1 MKISI
6 KYKVMLPA
14 LLSIV
19 LLLAITAVAYI
30 WVGRQVQATELLYQ
44 SNYKKSHAL
53 NKIANDTY
61 MIRGD
66 VYQLLASIRSHNDSA
81 RSLLL
86 GKELI
91 EKIDHVV
98 LKIGQFSKD
107 ELDAGHALHLK
118 NALNQYRALLL
129 DAFDMFGNDD
139 NLAGM
144 IVLSADPHFV
154 AFNAL
159 LLEELAL
166 QNKSIAE
173 QQEKNRQ
180 HREQSSQRFV
190 LLAIS
195 ALCVALLGAW
205 YLGGRISAMIIHFS
219 ENIRH
224 CAQGDLSHEITKNSD
239 DEIGAAI
246 ESFEYMRLNLIGLI
260 MAIQGQAD
268 QVGELVSQI
277 DLSCDETLLHSDHQ
291 AQMMVEN
298 FDTLEALSSRICEVG
313 HIANDAAQTFNEMQQ
328 RTLSLLNTSGKQLD
342 RSLEIKK
349 IVFLIEK
356 IAEKTN
362 LLALNAAIEAARAG
376 EKGRGFGVV
385 AAEVRRLA
393 EQTAVATL
401 EIGKLIHDDDLAI
414 EEGRGVDDRLGKG
427 QLKIEQIIEQ
437 IHDESDQFKA
447 DLNEL
452 NIAMDQQIKSVQIV
466 SETMAIF
473 LQQTKSTQN
482 ITTLTAQHAKA
493 LKASA
498 EPLLNAIGR
507 FSVH

>member
-14 LLSIV
+14 LLSIG
-19 LLLAITAVAYI
+19 LLLCIATVAYL
-30 WVGRQVQATELLYQ
+30 WVGRQVQATELLYDT
-44 SNYKKSHAL
+44 NYKKSHAL
-53 NKIANDTY
+53 NRIANDAY

-66 VYQLLASIRSHNDSA
+66 VYQLLASIRSNNDQA
-81 RSLLL
+81 RSRVL
-86 GKELI
+86 GKTLISKLDDAI
-91 EKIDHVV
+91 EKI
-98 LKIGQFSKD
+98 GQVGAD
-107 ELDAGHALHLK
+107 ELGADRVSQLK
-118 NALNQYRALLL
+118 NALSKYRMLLI

-144 IVLSADPHFV
+144 IVLSADPSFV

-159 LLEELAL
+159 LRQELEL
-166 QNKSIAE
+166 QNKNMAE
-173 QQEKNRQ
+173 QQEKNTQ
-180 HREQSSQRFV
+180 HREQSSYRFI
-190 LLAIS
+190 LLSGA
-195 ALCVALLGAW
+195 ALCLSLLSAW
-205 YLGGRISAMIIHFS
+205 FLGGRFSAMIIYFS

-224 CAQGDLSHEITKNSD
+224 CAQGDLSHEVIKKSD

-260 MAIQGQAD
+260 AAIQDQAD
-268 QVGELVSQI
+268 RVGDLVAQI
-277 DLSCDETLLHSDHQ
+277 NLSCDETLQQSHHQ
-291 AQMMVEN
+291 SQMMNNN
-298 FDTLEALSSRICEVG
+298 FGTLEALSGSISLVG
-313 HIANDAAQTFNEMQQ
+313 NIGNDAAHKFNEMQQ
-328 RTLSLLNTSGKQLD
+328 RTLSILNTSGKQLD

-401 EIGKLIHDDDLAI
+401 EIGKLIHDDGISADAA
-414 EEGRGVDDRLGKG
+414 EANNEAGKG
-427 QLKIEQIIEQ
+427 QLKIEQIIQQ
-437 IHDESDQFKA
+437 INHEADQFKA

-452 NIAMDQQIKSVQIV
+452 NLAMDQQIKSVQSV
-466 SETMAIF
+466 SETMALF
-473 LQQTKSTQN
+473 LQQTESTQN

-498 EPLLNAIGR
+498 EPLINAIGR